1 VITNAVQRMTMP
13 RATGLAPGGG
23 ESLSITLAHAERHRR
38 RGLLATDT
46 GEEIMLDLPHVSALE
61 EGAALVLSDGRHVAI
76 RAAVEPLAEV
86 RAPGG
91 TLARLAWHVGNRHT
105 PAEIGEG
112 RLLIRRD
119 PVLEAM
125 LAGLGAEIKH
135 VNSRFHPEGG
145 AYGHGRTHSHD

>member
-1 VITNAVQRMTMP
+1 MSPP
-13 RATGLAPGGG
+13 RATAQV
-23 ESLSITLAHAERHRR
+23 ESGVAALTLTLPHAERHRR
-38 RGLLATDT
+38 RGLLVTDE
-46 GEEIMLDLPHVSALE
+46 GEEIMLDLAHATELAEGRAL
-61 EGAALVLSDGRHVAI
+61 ALSDGRRVAI

-86 RAPGG
+86 RAAGAE
-91 TLARLAWHVGNRHT
+91 LARLAWHVGNRHT

-125 LAGLGAEIKH
+125 LAGLGAAVAH
-135 VNSRFHPEGG
+135 VEAPFRPEGG